1 MNVTLHIVALGALQ
15 SIPVSSTPSPSLV
28 AAIEKLI
35 DEKYPWKPVDIDQP
49 VPVRFEQ
56 IKAVF
61 PRRLSAEEIKNASG
75 CIGYALKETLC
86 GEELG
91 ELRVSFP
98 SGACGKEFTVLVFDW
113 DSSSSIRSCPEPR
126 RAFELA
132 SVYVVHGSRIRTTNN
147 CGPNT
152 RGTRLVE
159 GIGEAPSF
167 WVR

>member
-1 MNVTLHIVALGALQ
+1 MQITFNIADLSRVLALVA
-15 SIPVSSTPSPSLV
+15 PDNSLV
-28 AAIEKLI
+28 AGLEKLI
-35 DEKYPWKPVDIDQP
+35 DERHPWKKVDIDQA

-61 PRRLSAEEIKNASG
+61 EGRLTEEQISRAAG
-75 CIGYALKETLC
+75 CIGYALVESLR
-86 GEELG
+86 GDELG
-91 ELRVSFP
+91 EPVVTFP
-98 SGACGKEFTVLVFDW
+98 KGNCGKEFTVLVFDW
-113 DSSSSIRSCPEPR
+113 DSSSSIRTTPNPR

-147 CGPNT
+147 AGPGT

-159 GIGEAPSF
+159 GVGIEASF